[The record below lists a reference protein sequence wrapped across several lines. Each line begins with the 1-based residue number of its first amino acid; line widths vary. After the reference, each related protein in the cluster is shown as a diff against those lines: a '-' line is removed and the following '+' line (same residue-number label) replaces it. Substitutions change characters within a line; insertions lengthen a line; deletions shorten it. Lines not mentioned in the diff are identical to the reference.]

1 MRADIIL
8 SGVGG
13 QGILSIAAVI
23 GEAALKE
30 GLYMK
35 QAEVHGMSQRG
46 GDVQSNLRLS
56 DQPIASDL
64 IPKGHADLIISLEP
78 MESLRYLPYLKEDGW
93 LVTNS
98 QPFVNIPNY
107 PDMEKVNEELD
118 KLPHKVILD
127 VEAIAKGSR
136 YGPCRQYRDV
146 GCCCSFIG
154 IEYNKIED
162 GIRRI
167 FGRKGEEVVEMNLK
181 ALESRLRCCPKNK
194 NKAYEEVPLNRPACN
209 FRVCSPCSERW

>member
-78 MESLRYLPYLKEDGW
+78 MESLRYLPYLKKDGW

-98 QPFVNIPNY
+98 QPYVNIPNY
-107 PDMEKVNEELD
+107 PDIDKVNEELN

-127 VEAIAKGSR
+127 VEAIAKEVATARAANIVMLGAAA
-136 YGPCRQYRDV
+136 P
-146 GCCCSFIG
+146 FIG

-181 ALESRLRCCPKNK
+181 ALKVGYDVAQSLK
-194 NKAYEEVPLNRPACN
+194 
-209 FRVCSPCSERW
+209 